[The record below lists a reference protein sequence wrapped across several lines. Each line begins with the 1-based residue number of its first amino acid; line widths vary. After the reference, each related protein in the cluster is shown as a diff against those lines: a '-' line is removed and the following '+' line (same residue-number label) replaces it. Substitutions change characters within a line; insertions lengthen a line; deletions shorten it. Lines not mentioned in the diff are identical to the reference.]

1 MPPGAP
7 EAQKYE
13 QETQAQAATEQIKPP
28 AGQPEAQPIPMAV
41 AHCPHCDT
49 DIGPNRVYPA
59 QGGGFVIMHAHCPVK
74 QDMVILQVEAPE

>member
-7 EAQKYE
+7 EAARYE
-13 QETQAQAATEQIKPP
+13 QQAQAEAATEQIKPP
-28 AGQPEAQPIPMAV
+28 ATQPEAQPIPMAV
-41 AHCPHCDT
+41 VHCPHCDT

-74 QDMVILQVEAPE
+74 QDMVILQVEEVE